1 LKDTVEHPNLK
12 YVTIFGNARL
22 VPPSYYVYIVQFED
36 FNYCNW
42 IPTDFFYAS
51 PDYDLFPNL
60 MVGRLPVNSSA
71 EAEHVVEKIENWDGN
86 VSYDWFKNVSLG
98 GGMPFGTIYY
108 IGELATVDSI
118 NRNYFNGMNVT
129 EFFRTDGN
137 FDKANLINS
146 LFGTHNGTITPNQTI
161 TVSKMYTYSCSGTG
175 GHSEYV
181 RIWNSSTLNVTAKC
195 EEFIDANG
203 KKYNNRIPAIRLWA

>member
-1 LKDTVEHPNLK
+1 MPEDQGTKREGVS
-12 YVTIFGNARL
+12 
-22 VPPSYYVYIVQFED
+22 VPEIIRDERVYSLSTYFPGKAVSYYVGCDNEYK
-36 FNYCNW
+36 
-42 IPTDFFYAS
+42 
-51 PDYDLFPNL
+51 
-60 MVGRLPVNSSA
+60 
-71 EAEHVVEKIENWDGN
+71 H
-86 VSYDWFKNVSLG
+86 
-98 GGMPFGTIYY
+98 

-137 FDKANLINS
+137 FDKANLTNS